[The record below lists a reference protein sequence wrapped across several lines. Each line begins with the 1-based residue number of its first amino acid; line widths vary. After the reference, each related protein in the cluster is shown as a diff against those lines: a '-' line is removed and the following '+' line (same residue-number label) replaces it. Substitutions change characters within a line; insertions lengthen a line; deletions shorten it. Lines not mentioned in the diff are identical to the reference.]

1 MMEGSQLLGQVLSEL
16 CYELQLEGFLVEPPT
31 FQDSFYLYLST
42 SDVLRIFDNL
52 FSNLKKYA
60 DPAKTITITQ
70 NRVGKKLY
78 VEVCNAIAPIPRH
91 QESYGVGIPT
101 MRTLME
107 ENGGMLET
115 RQEAGQFCCRLTF
128 PLHTEME

>member
-31 FQDSFYLYLST
+31 FRDSFYLYLST

-52 FSNLKKYA
+52 FFNLKKYA

-70 NRVGKKLY
+70 NWVGKKLC
-78 VEVCNAIAPIPRH
+78 VKVCNAIAPIPRH

-115 RQEAGQFCCRLTF
+115 RQEGGQFCCRLNF
-128 PLHTEME
+128 PLHSEME